1 MYFLLYPYFGQGENN
16 GLSAFL
22 KVRVKEEVGTF
33 SWIELMNLVFLSH
46 KTLLQS
52 PLESPES
59 LSLVPTCS
67 FLNIVNQTI
76 RNDIC
81 LNIFDLQNWKFHM
94 IQINTYWLDGKN
106 ILEIIVAFLP
116 KGMLKIKY
124 LQLI

>member
-1 MYFLLYPYFGQGENN
+1 MHFLLYPYFGQGENN
-16 GLSAFL
+16 GLSEFL
-22 KVRVKEEVGTF
+22 KVRVKEEVGSF
-33 SWIELMNLVFLSH
+33 NWIELMNLVFLSH

-67 FLNIVNQTI
+67 FLNIVNQAI

-81 LNIFDLQNWKFHM
+81 LNIFDLQNWKFHR